1 MVKCVTRLLPVA
13 LLALLHGHGPVM
25 GGHILV
31 FPAEY
36 SHWLNMRTIM
46 EELVRRNHTVTVLVA
61 DQSPSV
67 DYNNSNDVA
76 KFNFVVFK
84 VKRVCART
92 HTQRGRWAA
101 VAFQKL
107 KY

>member
-1 MVKCVTRLLPVA
+1 MVKCVTCLLPAA
-13 LLALLHGHGPVM
+13 LLALLHGHSPAM

-46 EELVRRNHTVTVLVA
+46 EELVKRNHTVTVLVA

-67 DYNNSNDVA
+67 DYNNSSDGA
-76 KFNFVVFK
+76 KFNFMVFK
-84 VKRVCART
+84 VKRGCART
-92 HTQRGRWAA
+92 RAHTQREGRWW
-101 VAFQKL
+101 L
-107 KY
+107 SRS